1 MPTRLKRLAC
11 SSFVLVLACAHSES
25 VFAFT
30 TGTGVPWDPALTTTT
45 SWMTGPLVRY
55 ALLAISVLLG
65 LAFAFAEEH
74 MNKWLGRGTRL
85 VVGLTFA
92 ATCGVWFAAQVGVG
106 QGVLLP

>member
-1 MPTRLKRLAC
+1 MHMRLARVAMAGC
-11 SSFVLVLACAHSES
+11 ALVLASAITTSAS
-25 VFAFT
+25 AFS
-30 TGTGVPWDPALTTTT
+30 TGSGVPWDAPLTTTT

-92 ATCGVWFAAQVGVG
+92 ATCGVWFAAQVGIG
-106 QGVLLP
+106 SGALLP